1 MGKKWSQIQG
11 EFGIMYVGNESCNQ
25 LRMYINIE
33 ISRAKMSLH
42 TKLSQLYRD
51 DLCMKDFWID

>member
-51 DLCMKDFWID
+51 D